1 MNRNQ
6 DLFFFKINSAHFAPT
21 ALHVALVFPEIIFGK
36 IEASATLNDLIPM
49 TQTVSYTHLRA
60 HET

>member
-21 ALHVALVFPEIIFGK
+21 ALHVALVLPEIIFGK
-36 IEASATLNDLIPM
+36 IDASATLNDSMPL
-49 TQTVSYTHLRA
+49 TFRF
-60 HET
+60 